1 MTDSPRGEGEVF
13 GPHLR
18 KLRVARGLT
27 QSQLAERADT
37 NTMFISKI
45 ERGVTTPTIGTL
57 VRLARALECR
67 VAELVDVF
75 DRGYRVSPKPR
86 KA

>member
-1 MTDSPRGEGEVF
+1 MTDAPRSEGEIF

-18 KLRVARGLT
+18 ELRVARGLT
-27 QSQLAERADT
+27 QAQLAERADT

-57 VRLARALECR
+57 VRLARALDCR
-67 VAELVDVF
+67 VAKLVDVL
-75 DRGYRVSPKPR
+75 DKRPGTLPKSR
-86 KA
+86 KS